1 MNKLKTISLV
11 AAGAAMMSQAVQ
23 AQSNPN
29 NNDLVLGFT
38 SQASGVTQ
46 DMVLDLGPIPSVTFP
61 TTYQLDGTTADLSAF
76 TSVFGSALASGQV
89 NVGIIGGL
97 GGGVKDVILST
108 LDGGN
113 GNATKPTG
121 PNPSKGNIANAAG
134 DVLSLNAYS
143 AGSAAGENTTGAGSS
158 TSWFAS
164 IAENPTTVGSSGSGT
179 TYAEYVNNPMYTIN
193 GSTKSITLDLY
204 KDSGTATSGSATTG
218 WTYAGNVTIDL
229 SGSSLSAIYSAPE
242 PSSVALFG
250 GAGLLAL
257 AFRRQIIRKN
267 G

>member
-11 AAGAAMMSQAVQ
+11 AAGAAMISQAVQ

-29 NNDLVLGFT
+29 ANDLVLGFT
-38 SQASGVTQ
+38 SQAGGVTQ

-61 TTYQLDGTTADLSAF
+61 TTYQLDGTTADLTAF
-76 TSVFGSALASGQV
+76 TTIFGSALASGQV

-108 LDGGN
+108 LSGS
-113 GNATKPTG
+113 KPTG
-121 PNPSKGNIANAAG
+121 PNPTKGNIANAAG
-134 DVLSLNAYS
+134 DALSLSAYS
-143 AGSAAGENTTGAGSS
+143 VGSAAGEAASGLSS
-158 TSWFAS
+158 WNST
-164 IAENPTTVGSSGSGT
+164 IAVNPTTVGSAGAGT

-193 GSTKSITLDLY
+193 GTTKSIVLDLY
-204 KDSGTATSGSATTG
+204 KDAGTGVTGTGTTG

-250 GAGLLAL
+250 GAGVLAL
-257 AFRRQIIRKN
+257 AFRRQFSRKN